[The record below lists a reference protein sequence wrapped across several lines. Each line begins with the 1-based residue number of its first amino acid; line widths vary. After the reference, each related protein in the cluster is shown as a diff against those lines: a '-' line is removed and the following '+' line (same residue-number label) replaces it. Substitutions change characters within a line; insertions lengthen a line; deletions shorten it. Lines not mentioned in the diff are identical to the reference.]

1 MAENVVGTKVP
12 AFSVLSDE
20 GKTVTEQDLQGQK
33 TVLYFY
39 PKDNTP
45 GCSVEAQQFNEAYDS
60 LAAAG
65 YTIIGVS
72 RDTVKRHVNFKAKY
86 GLRFMLLADTEE
98 TLCQAFGVMKE
109 KKLYGKVSIGIE
121 RSTFLIDETGTIT
134 GEYRGVKAKEHVGKL
149 LADLGIAE

>member
-45 GCSVEAQQFNEAYDS
+45 GCSVEAQQFNEAYDC

-65 YTIIGVS
+65 YTVIGVS

-121 RSTFLIDETGTIT
+121 RSTFLIDETDTIT

>member
-1 MAENVVGTKVP
+1 MADNVVGTKVP

-20 GKTVTEQDLQGQK
+20 GKTVTEQDLQGKK

-45 GCSVEAQQFNEAYDS
+45 GCSVEAQQFNEVYDR

-65 YTIIGVS
+65 YTVIGVS

-121 RSTFLIDETGTIT
+121 RSTFLIDETGTII